1 MNHDDEDHLEDVA
14 EEGYDVKDVK
24 SSCEKD
30 NCKSTKLVPN
40 SKNNEKNNVDFKS
53 LSGNENTS
61 ADIMNPFSGN
71 IFEFQKLF
79 AAQMLMLENHKR
91 LLQLPEEN
99 ANGHKNSQTSLKEEP
114 LEKNP
119 FTLSDLEMK
128 DFQSRNLKLSVKE
141 HLEGKQPRDSS
152 RNGGTV
158 HSKFTESNGED
169 NKCFLENARCYLET
183 KELWQKFHRLGT
195 EMIITK
201 TGR

>member
-1 MNHDDEDHLEDVA
+1 MPDVCSSQ
-14 EEGYDVKDVK
+14 EKIKNKKIIDVKDVK

-53 LSGNENTS
+53 LPANENTS

-99 ANGHKNSQTSLKEEP
+99 TNGHKNSQTSLKEEP
-114 LEKNP
+114 LEKEQPLEKNSP
-119 FTLSDLEMK
+119 KILEKEKPLVNKSGTLI
-128 DFQSRNLKLSVKE
+128 QC
-141 HLEGKQPRDSS
+141 QPCSTWNWS
-152 RNGGTV
+152 ILAT
-158 HSKFTESNGED
+158 
-169 NKCFLENARCYLET
+169 
-183 KELWQKFHRLGT
+183 
-195 EMIITK
+195 I
-201 TGR
+201 